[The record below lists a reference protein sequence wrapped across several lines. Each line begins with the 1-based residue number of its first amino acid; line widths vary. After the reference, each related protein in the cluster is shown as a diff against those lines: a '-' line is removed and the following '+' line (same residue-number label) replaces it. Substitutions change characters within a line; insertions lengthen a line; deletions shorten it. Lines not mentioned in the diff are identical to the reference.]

1 MYFKYRKAGGK
12 CGFAESMPQDRIT
25 ALKKDETPVE
35 MTDVTET
42 ANGIIQKGEA
52 APQTYPEPNYKLGYK
67 AYEKWDTV
75 SWHSFKWPAGGV
87 YKCFCN
93 ELVVLNGSFKSTT

>member
-1 MYFKYRKAGGK
+1 
-12 CGFAESMPQDRIT
+12 MPQDRIT

>member
-12 CGFAESMPQDRIT
+12 CGFAESMQQDRIT

-52 APQTYPEPNYKLGYK
+52 APQTYPELNYKLGYK

-75 SWHSFKWPAGGV
+75 SCILP
-87 YKCFCN
+87 
-93 ELVVLNGSFKSTT
+93 NGQQGAIAKNRCHFSLDLLRL

>member
-1 MYFKYRKAGGK
+1 
-12 CGFAESMPQDRIT
+12 MPQDRIT
-25 ALKKDETPVE
+25 ALKKDETQVE

-67 AYEKWDTV
+67 AYK
-75 SWHSFKWPAGGV
+75 
-87 YKCFCN
+87 
-93 ELVVLNGSFKSTT
+93 NGTQCHGILSNGQQGAIAKNRCHFSLDLLRL

>member
-1 MYFKYRKAGGK
+1 
-12 CGFAESMPQDRIT
+12 MPQDRIT

-67 AYEKWDTV
+67 AYEKWDTGAIAKNRCHF
-75 SWHSFKWPAGGV
+75 S
-87 YKCFCN
+87 
-93 ELVVLNGSFKSTT
+93 LDLLRL